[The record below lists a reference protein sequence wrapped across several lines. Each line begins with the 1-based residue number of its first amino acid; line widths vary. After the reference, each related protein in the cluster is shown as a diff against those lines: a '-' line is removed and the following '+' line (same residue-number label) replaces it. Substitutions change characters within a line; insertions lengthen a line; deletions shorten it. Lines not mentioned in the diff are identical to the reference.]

1 MFLREK
7 FESRQMFLL
16 WILCLAVLV
25 PFRGQAETA
34 VTLTVQGTANPAV
47 TGYNIYYG
55 TVSGQY
61 TTKVPVGAVNS
72 VTVSG
77 LIAGQ
82 TYYFAA
88 TSHDAQNNESAYS
101 SEISYTLLIATPPEI
116 LGLLSTNSAQV
127 GQNLIFAIGATGTGQ
142 LVYQWI
148 YDNSPIASATNSI
161 LVLPNISTSQSG
173 NYYVSVSDASGG
185 TTNSPAVALTVYP
198 ANPTTGPLL
207 AVPALASGGPSLTI
221 SGISNVQYVV
231 LASTNLVNWVS
242 IATNTSPFTFVDSN
256 ANHFHYRFYR
266 SSFTAPAGSGG
277 GANNNN
283 GLVAWYPLAG
293 DLNDYSGFGNN
304 ATGAGTIAYTTGPL
318 TNENTALAFD
328 GTDTYASINNAS
340 DLITNGT
347 GISIT
352 GWLDIQ
358 DTNASYGGFGMRS
371 PGDGAGAFF
380 INVLSDGTFQA
391 RFRNV
396 YGSPTDI
403 NVPFVMN
410 TWTFVSLTYDG
421 STLTF
426 YTNGVV
432 AASVPSADPF
442 GVGNVP
448 FFIGGTGYLP
458 PDNLPDFPMAG
469 IRMYNKPLAPADIQ
483 QLYNQGIVN
492 GIF

>member
-1 MFLREK
+1 MFPQEK
-7 FESRQMFLL
+7 FEPRQLFLV
-16 WILCLAVLV
+16 WILCLSALL
-25 PFRGQAETA
+25 PFRSLAETA
-34 VTLTVQGTANPAV
+34 VTLTVQATSNPAV
-47 TGYNIYYG
+47 TGYTIYYG

-61 TTKVPVGAVNS
+61 TNQVPVGDVNQ
-72 VTVSG
+72 VTISG
-77 LIAGQ
+77 LIPGQ

-101 SEISYTLLIATPPEI
+101 PEISYTLLIPKVPEI
-116 LGLLSTNSAQV
+116 LGLLSTNSAEA
-127 GQNLIFAIGATGTGQ
+127 GENLIFAIGASGTGQ
-142 LVYQWI
+142 LEYQWI
-148 YDNSPIASATNSI
+148 YDNNPIASATNSI

-173 NYYVSVSDASGG
+173 NYYVTVSDASGG

-207 AVPALASGGPSLTI
+207 AAPTLAPGGPSFTI
-221 SGISNVQYVV
+221 SGISNYQYVV
-231 LASTNLVNWVS
+231 LASTNLTDWAP
-242 IATNTSPFTFVDSN
+242 IATNISPFTFVDSN
-256 ANHFHYRFYR
+256 ANQFRYRFYR

-277 GANNNN
+277 SGNDNN

-293 DLNDYSGFGNN
+293 NLNDYSGYGNN
-304 ATGAGTIAYTTGPL
+304 ATGSGTIAYTAGPL

-328 GTDTYASINNAS
+328 GTDTYAYVNNAS
-340 DLITNGT
+340 DLITNST
-347 GISIT
+347 GFSIS

-358 DTNASYGGFGMRS
+358 DTNASYGGFGLRS
-371 PGDGAGAFF
+371 QADGPGAFF
-380 INVLSDGTFQA
+380 INVLATGVYQA

-403 NVPFVMN
+403 YVPFVTN

-421 STLTF
+421 SMLSF
-426 YTNGVV
+426 YTNGVQ
-432 AASVPSADPF
+432 AASVQSADPF
-442 GVGNVP
+442 GPGNVT
-448 FFIGGTGYLP
+448 FYIGGSGYLP

-469 IRMYNKPLAPADIQ
+469 IRMYNKALSPSDVQ